1 MVVPRSRGA
10 PAWHL
15 LNQCKP
21 MKGWVMEPDMQSE
34 DGRRHAVTRERVAA
48 AVLLTFALLTMG
60 TGIYFMAL
68 RPPLL
73 PEDLRFTGLAPAD
86 VPARLLPWLAVV
98 FRTWG
103 GFVVGLGLCIAGYGA
118 ASWMN
123 QPAWS
128 RVSAALGVLF
138 AFGSFLASNI
148 QLRSEFLWFIGLL
161 FVGAVACAVVLIGQR
176 RNAGDNDA

>member
-1 MVVPRSRGA
+1 
-10 PAWHL
+10 
-15 LNQCKP
+15 
-21 MKGWVMEPDMQSE
+21 MKGRAREPDKQGE
-34 DGRRHAVTRERVAA
+34 DARRHAVTRVRVAG

-60 TGIYFMAL
+60 TGVYFMAL

-73 PEDLRFTGLAPAD
+73 PEDLRFTGLEQAD
-86 VPARLLPWLAVV
+86 VPARLRPWLAVV

-103 GFVVGLGLCIAGYGA
+103 GFVVGLGLCIAGHGA

-176 RNAGDNDA
+176 RNAGDSDA

>member
-1 MVVPRSRGA
+1 
-10 PAWHL
+10 
-15 LNQCKP
+15 
-21 MKGWVMEPDMQSE
+21 MKARVREPDKQGE
-34 DGRRHAVTRERVAA
+34 DARRHAVTRVRVAA

-73 PEDLRFTGLAPAD
+73 PEDLRFTGLEPAD
-86 VPARLLPWLAVV
+86 VPAGLLAWLTVV

-103 GFVVGLGLCIAGYGA
+103 GFVVGLGLCIAGHGA

-161 FVGAVACAVVLIGQR
+161 FVGAVACAVVLIG
-176 RNAGDNDA
+176 AGDNDA